1 MNTQMNAQMNEG
13 KILIL
18 LTVILV
24 AFVALQSAFFV
35 VREDQQAM
43 VLRFGDPKR
52 QITAP
57 GLYFKLPLIDEARYF
72 EKRILNV
79 DPPAEEVLLADQKR
93 LVVDSFAR
101 YRITNM
107 LKFLQSMN
115 SEDAAQQRLHTIINS
130 ALRSELGKTTL
141 SNILSIK
148 RDQVMEDIQKQV
160 NQEAIRFGIEVVDVR
175 IVRADLPE
183 QVTQATFDRMRS
195 EREREAKEAR
205 AEGEQLSIE
214 IRSKADKERTIL
226 LAEAKRDAEILRG
239 EGDGKAIDIYAE
251 AFGQDPKFYAFYR
264 SLEAYK
270 KSIANPDT
278 TLILDPNSDFLKYF
292 KNRLAE

>member
-1 MNTQMNAQMNEG
+1 MNEG

-24 AFVALQSAFFV
+24 AFVAIHSAFFV

-270 KSIANPDT
+270 KSIGSPGT

-292 KNRLAE
+292 KNKLAE

>member
-18 LTVILV
+18 LTIILV

-292 KNRLAE
+292 KNKLAE

>member
-1 MNTQMNAQMNEG
+1 MNEG
-13 KILIL
+13 KILVW

-24 AFVALQSAFFV
+24 AFVAIHSAFFV

-239 EGDGKAIDIYAE
+239 EGDGKAIDIYAD
-251 AFGQDPKFYAFYR
+251 AFGQDPKFYGFYR

-270 KSIANPDT
+270 KSIGSPGT

-292 KNRLAE
+292 KNKLAE

>member
-1 MNTQMNAQMNEG
+1 MNEG
-13 KILIL
+13 KILVW

-24 AFVALQSAFFV
+24 AFVAIHSAFFV

-160 NQEAIRFGIEVVDVR
+160 NQEATRFGIEVVDVR

-292 KNRLAE
+292 KNKLAE

>member
-1 MNTQMNAQMNEG
+1 MNEG
-13 KILIL
+13 KILIW

-24 AFVALQSAFFV
+24 AFVAMNSAFFV

-57 GLYFKLPLIDEARYF
+57 GLHFKLPLIDEARYF

-160 NQEAIRFGIEVVDVR
+160 NQEATRFGIEVVDVR

-292 KNRLAE
+292 KNKLAE